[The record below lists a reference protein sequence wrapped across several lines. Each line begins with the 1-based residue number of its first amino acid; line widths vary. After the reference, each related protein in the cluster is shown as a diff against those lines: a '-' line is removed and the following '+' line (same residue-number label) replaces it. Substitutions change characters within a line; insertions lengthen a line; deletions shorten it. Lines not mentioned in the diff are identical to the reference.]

1 MKWTQKTSRPH
12 RTSNVLREDVA
23 KPSMSREEFLNN
35 APQSERGYVKVP
47 TVLGD
52 E

>member
-1 MKWTQKTSRPH
+1 
-12 RTSNVLREDVA
+12 
-23 KPSMSREEFLNN
+23 MSHEEFLNN
-35 APQSERGYVKVP
+35 APQAERGYVKVP